1 MEEGKEVDVSALKG
15 QAEIWKHITSGMI
28 SSLLKCAVDLRIAD
42 IIHTHGGPMTLS
54 EIASKISDAPSLS
67 ISSLER
73 VMRLLVYKNIFA
85 AHHPSDVAGQT
96 LYGLT
101 DLSKWIL
108 QDCKPNLAKQIQ
120 LINHPDFMRPWQYL
134 SQSIRDGDTCCN
146 KAFGCT
152 VYEYAAT
159 QKPELDQ
166 LLTDCYSNTADTDTV
181 ALIDAYKE
189 NGGLNEIRTLVDVG
203 GRTGRDLHEI
213 VKANPHIKGINFDL
227 PRIIA
232 AAPTYE
238 GVTNVAGDMFDSIP
252 SGDALLLKTTLRD
265 WPDDIV
271 LEILKN
277 CRKAIPDKNGKV
289 IILDTV
295 AEGKNH
301 RLEESYMRSDIFLL
315 VVTGARQKTEMEWK
329 NVINEAGFP
338 RYKVIKIP
346 SMLSIIEAYPN

>member
-1 MEEGKEVDVSALKG
+1 MEGGKEVDVSALKG

-42 IIHTHGGPMTLS
+42 IIHNHGGPMTLS

-85 AHHPSDVAGQT
+85 AHHPSDGAGET

-108 QDCKPNLAKQIQ
+108 WDSKPSLVKQVQ
-120 LINHPDFMRPWQYL
+120 LINDPDFMRPWQYL
-134 SQSIRDGDTCCN
+134 SQRIRDGDTCCN

-152 VYEYAAT
+152 LYEYAAT

-181 ALIDAYKE
+181 AVIDAYKE
-189 NGGLNEIRTLVDVG
+189 NGGLNEITTLVDVG
-203 GRTGRDLHEI
+203 GRTGKDLHEI
-213 VKANPHIKGINFDL
+213 IKAHPHIKGINFDL
-227 PRIIA
+227 PRVIA
-232 AAPTYE
+232 TAPTYE

-271 LEILKN
+271 VKILKI
-277 CRKAIPDKNGKV
+277 CRKAIPEKNGKV
-289 IILDTV
+289 IIMDV
-295 AEGKNH
+295 VVEGNNH
-301 RLEESYMRSDIFLL
+301 LLEESHLKSDLSML
-315 VVTGARQKTEMEWK
+315 VYTGGRDKTAMEWK
-329 NVINEAGFP
+329 KLINEAGFP

-346 SMLSIIEAYPN
+346 AMLSIIEAYPY